1 MRVLVTGGAGY
12 IGSVVAEQLVARRDH
27 VVVYDNLVTGHRRAV
42 PPGARLVEGDIGD
55 VPTLR
60 RTLREEGIDA
70 VVHMAAVSLVGVS
83 VQDPAAYYRNNVT
96 AGLAMLD
103 AMLAE
108 GVRRIVFSSSA
119 SVYGEPVRQPI
130 QEEDPTRPTSPYGA
144 TKLVFEDILRWYGGA
159 YGLRSV
165 GLRYFNAAGASAR
178 AGEDHEP
185 ETHLIPRLLQL
196 ALGVGE
202 PIAVF
207 GQDYPTRDGTGV
219 RDYVHV
225 LDLADAHIAALD
237 AMVAETRGGG
247 GESRVYNLGCG
258 GEGYSVQEV
267 VDAARSVTGHP
278 IPVTIGPRR
287 SGDPAVL
294 VASSDRIRAELG
306 WRPRHQDLGAIIGSA
321 WRWALA
327 NPRGWDDRGR

>member
-12 IGSVVAEQLVARRDH
+12 IGSVVAEQLVARGDR
-27 VVVYDNLVTGHRRAV
+27 VVVYDNLLTGHRRAV
-42 PPGARLVEGDIGD
+42 PPGARLVEGDIAD
-55 VPTLR
+55 SATLR
-60 RTLREEGIDA
+60 ATLRDDGIDA
-70 VVHMAAVSLVGVS
+70 VVHMAAVSLVGHS
-83 VQDPAAYYRNNVT
+83 VKDPAAYYRNNVT

-119 SVYGEPVRQPI
+119 SVYGEPERQPVR
-130 QEEDPTRPTSPYGA
+130 EEDATRPTSPYGA
-144 TKLVFEDILRWYGGA
+144 TKLAFEDILRWYDGA

-165 GLRYFNAAGASAR
+165 SLRYFNAAGASAR

-185 ETHLIPRLLQL
+185 ETHLIPKLLRV
-196 ALGVGE
+196 AIGTGE
-202 PIAVF
+202 PIAVY

-225 LDLADAHIAALD
+225 LDLADAHVAALD
-237 AMVAETRGGG
+237 AVGAG
-247 GESRVYNLGCG
+247 SRTYNLGCG
-258 GEGYSVQEV
+258 GDGYSVQEV
-267 VDAARSVTGHP
+267 IDTARAVTGHP
-278 IPVTIGPRR
+278 IPVAVGPRR

-306 WRPRHQDLGAIIGSA
+306 WRPRHQDLHAIVGSA
-321 WRWALA
+321 WTWIQAH
-327 NPRGWDDRGR
+327 PRGWEDR

>member
-12 IGSVVAEQLVARRDH
+12 IGSVVAEQLVARGDH
-27 VVVYDNLVTGHRRAV
+27 VVVYDNLLTGHRRAV
-42 PPGARLVEGDIGD
+42 PPGARLVEADIADGRALRN
-55 VPTLR
+55 TLR
-60 RTLREEGIDA
+60 AEGIDA
-70 VVHMAAVSLVGVS
+70 VVHMAAVSLVGAS

-119 SVYGEPVRQPI
+119 AVYGEPERQPVR
-130 QEEDPTRPTSPYGA
+130 EEDATRPTSPYGA
-144 TKLVFEDILRWYGGA
+144 TKLVFEDILRWYDGA

-165 GLRYFNAAGASAR
+165 CLRYFNAAGASER

-185 ETHLIPRLLQL
+185 ETHLIPRLLRV
-196 ALGVGE
+196 AIGTSE
-202 PIAVF
+202 PIAVY

-225 LDLADAHIAALD
+225 LDLADAHVAALD
-237 AMVAETRGGG
+237 AVDGG
-247 GESRVYNLGCG
+247 SRVYNLGCG

-267 VDAARSVTGHP
+267 IDAARAVTGHAIP
-278 IPVTIGPRR
+278 ITVGPRR
-287 SGDPAVL
+287 PGDPAVL

-306 WRPRHQDLGAIIGSA
+306 WRPRQQDLGAIIGSA
-321 WRWALA
+321 WAWIQAH
-327 NPRGWDDRGR
+327 PRGWDDR